1 MVSGRKAGPWQSGLA
16 SPTARAPQ
24 APWTFPAPPSPPQS
38 QPVGAI
44 TSITMADIKVP
55 VFSESVSE
63 GTLLTWHKQPGEA
76 VARGDVLAEIETDK
90 VVLEVTAQSDGV
102 LQSVAKNEGDT
113 VLSEEVLGVMG
124 DAGSAPAAQP
134 QTAQAP
140 AATQEETSGPIP
152 DEKSAGGTAVHP
164 DSAGT
169 QPAAQAAAQAG
180 AERREDLSP
189 AVRKVVTENNLDSSQ
204 IPATGP
210 RGNITKQDAVVAAQ
224 GGGTYQGPQAAAA
237 PAGVQQDQAPAKASP
252 APAAPAPSGP
262 RAEQR
267 VPMTRIR
274 ARIAERLKEVQNS
287 AALLTTFNEVN
298 MQPSMDLRKK
308 YQDQFVAKHGVKL
321 GFMSLFVRAATEALK
336 AFPLVNASID
346 GKDIVYHGFYD
357 IGIAVASDR
366 GLVVPILR
374 DTDSMGLATIEKE
387 IAAYAA
393 KAKGGKLTME
403 DMSGGTFSITNGGTF
418 GSMMSTPIINA
429 PQSAILGMHNII
441 ERPIAQNGQVVI
453 APMMYLALSYDH
465 RIIDG
470 KEAVLFLVMIKNL
483 LEDPARMLL
492 DL

>member
-1 MVSGRKAGPWQSGLA
+1 
-16 SPTARAPQ
+16 
-24 APWTFPAPPSPPQS
+24 
-38 QPVGAI
+38 
-44 TSITMADIKVP
+44 MADIKVP

-76 VARGDVLAEIETDK
+76 VKRGDILAEIETDK
-90 VVLEVTAQSDGV
+90 VVLEVTAQADGV

-124 DAGSAPAAQP
+124 DAGSAPAA
-134 QTAQAP
+134 
-140 AATQEETSGPIP
+140 AATAGSTTEETSGPIP
-152 DEKSAGGTAVHP
+152 DESSAGGTAVHP

-169 QPAAQAAAQAG
+169 QPAAQG

-189 AVRKVVTENNLDSSQ
+189 AVRKVVVENNLDVSQ

-210 RGNITKQDAVVAAQ
+210 RGNITKQDAVGASQVVSAQVVSAQ
-224 GGGTYQGPQAAAA
+224 GGSTDQGPQKAAA
-237 PAGVQQDQAPAKASP
+237 PASAQPAQ
-252 APAAPAPSGP
+252 PAPSAIIPGGS
-262 RAEQR
+262 RTEQR

-336 AFPLVNASID
+336 SFPLVNASID

-357 IGIAVASDR
+357 IGIAVASER

-374 DTDSMGLATIEKE
+374 DTDGMGLATIEKS
-387 IAAYAA
+387 IAGFAA
-393 KAKGGKLTME
+393 KAKSGKLTME

-470 KEAVLFLVMIKNL
+470 KEAVQFLVMIKNL

-492 DL
+492 EL

>member
-1 MVSGRKAGPWQSGLA
+1 
-16 SPTARAPQ
+16 
-24 APWTFPAPPSPPQS
+24 
-38 QPVGAI
+38 
-44 TSITMADIKVP
+44 MADIKVP

-63 GTLLTWHKQPGEA
+63 GTLLTWHKQPGDA
-76 VARGDVLAEIETDK
+76 VQRGDVLAEIETDK
-90 VVLEVTAQSDGV
+90 VVLEVTAQADGV
-102 LQSVAKNEGDT
+102 LQSIARNEGDT

-124 DAGSAPAAQP
+124 NAGSAPAAQ
-134 QTAQAP
+134 AP
-140 AATQEETSGPIP
+140 AAKATEETSGPVP
-152 DEKSAGGTAVHP
+152 DEQSAGGTAVHP

-169 QPAAQAAAQAG
+169 QPAARGAQ
-180 AERREDLSP
+180 RREDLSP
-189 AVRKVVTENNLDSSQ
+189 AVRKVVAENNLDASQ

-224 GGGTYQGPQAAAA
+224 GGGTYQGPQSAAA
-237 PAGVQQDQAPAKASP
+237 PAGLQSTQETAKAPPAPATP
-252 APAAPAPSGP
+252 APAAQAPSGP

-274 ARIAERLKEVQNS
+274 ARIAERLKEVQNT

-346 GKDIVYHGFYD
+346 GKDIIYHGFYD
-357 IGIAVASDR
+357 IGIAVASER

-374 DTDSMGLATIEKE
+374 DTDGMSLATIEKE
-387 IAAYAA
+387 IAGYAA
-393 KAKGGKLTME
+393 KARSGKLTLE

-470 KEAVLFLVMIKNL
+470 KEAVQFLVMIKNL

-492 DL
+492 EL

>member
-1 MVSGRKAGPWQSGLA
+1 
-16 SPTARAPQ
+16 
-24 APWTFPAPPSPPQS
+24 
-38 QPVGAI
+38 
-44 TSITMADIKVP
+44 MADIKVP

-63 GTLLTWHKQPGEA
+63 GTLLTWHKKPGEA
-76 VARGDVLAEIETDK
+76 VKRGEVLAEIETDK
-90 VVLEVTAQSDGV
+90 VVLEVTAQADGV
-102 LQSVAKNEGDT
+102 LQSVTKNEGDT
-113 VLSEEVLGVMG
+113 VLSEEVLGVLG
-124 DAGSAPAAQP
+124 DAGSAPAPTPAAED
-134 QTAQAP
+134 TSAP
-140 AATQEETSGPIP
+140 ASG
-152 DEKSAGGTAVHP
+152 ES
-164 DSAGT
+164 SAGT
-169 QPAAQAAAQAG
+169 QPAAQQTSG
-180 AERREDLSP
+180 APRREDLSP
-189 AVRKVVTENNLDSSQ
+189 AVRKVVAENDLDASQ

-224 GGGTYQGPQAAAA
+224 GGGTYQGPQSAAA
-237 PAGVQQDQAPAKASP
+237 PAGLQEPQSAAKVAPAA
-252 APAAPAPSGP
+252 AAAAPAPSGP

-274 ARIAERLKEVQNS
+274 ARIAERLKEVQNT

-374 DTDSMGLATIEKE
+374 DTEQMSLATIEKE
-387 IAAYAA
+387 IAAFAG
-393 KAKGGKLTME
+393 KARNGKLTME

-470 KEAVLFLVMIKNL
+470 KEAVQFLVMIKNL

-492 DL
+492 EL

>member
-1 MVSGRKAGPWQSGLA
+1 
-16 SPTARAPQ
+16 
-24 APWTFPAPPSPPQS
+24 
-38 QPVGAI
+38 
-44 TSITMADIKVP
+44 MADIKVP

-63 GTLLTWHKQPGEA
+63 GTLLTWHKKPGEA
-76 VARGDVLAEIETDK
+76 VKRGEVLAEIETDK
-90 VVLEVTAQSDGV
+90 VVLEVTAQADGV

-113 VLSEEVLGVMG
+113 VLSEEVLGVLG
-124 DAGSAPAAQP
+124 DAGSAPAS
-134 QTAQAP
+134 TP
-140 AATQEETSGPIP
+140 ATEETSGPIP
-152 DEKSAGGTAVHP
+152 DEASAGGTAVHP

-169 QPAAQAAAQAG
+169 QPAAQTGG
-180 AERREDLSP
+180 APRREDLSP
-189 AVRKVVTENNLDSSQ
+189 AVRKVVAENDLDASQ

-224 GGGTYQGPQAAAA
+224 GGGTYQGPQSAAA
-237 PAGVQQDQAPAKASP
+237 PAGLQQTQAAKDAP
-252 APAAPAPSGP
+252 APAAPAPGGP

-274 ARIAERLKEVQNS
+274 ARIAERLKEVQNT

-374 DTDSMGLATIEKE
+374 DTEQMSLATIEKE
-387 IAAYAA
+387 IAAFAG
-393 KAKGGKLTME
+393 KARNGKLTME

-470 KEAVLFLVMIKNL
+470 KEAVQFLVMIKNL

-492 DL
+492 EL

>member
-1 MVSGRKAGPWQSGLA
+1 
-16 SPTARAPQ
+16 
-24 APWTFPAPPSPPQS
+24 
-38 QPVGAI
+38 
-44 TSITMADIKVP
+44 MADIKVP

-76 VARGDVLAEIETDK
+76 VKRGDVLAEIETDK
-90 VVLEVTAQSDGV
+90 VVLEVTAQADGV

-124 DAGSAPAAQP
+124 DAGSAPVA
-134 QTAQAP
+134 AP
-140 AATQEETSGPIP
+140 AAKATEEETSGPIP
-152 DEKSAGGTAVHP
+152 DEKSAGGTAVQP
-164 DSAGT
+164 DSTGN
-169 QPAAQAAAQAG
+169 QPA

-189 AVRKVVTENNLDSSQ
+189 AVRKVVAENNLDSTQ

-224 GGGTYQGPQAAAA
+224 GGSTDQGPQKAAA
-237 PAGVQQDQAPAKASP
+237 PASTPSAKPAQP
-252 APAAPAPSGP
+252 APSATIPSGP
-262 RAEQR
+262 RTEQR

-274 ARIAERLKEVQNS
+274 ARIAERLKDVQNT

-357 IGIAVASDR
+357 IGIAVASER

-387 IAAYAA
+387 IAAYAG
-393 KAKGGKLTME
+393 KARSGKLTME

-492 DL
+492 EL